1 VVVVFA
7 GRNAAGK
14 GGTIKRITEPPNPR
28 GLTP

>member
-7 GRNAAGK
+7 RRNAAGK

-28 GLTP
+28 AS